1 MAAIDEAAV
10 KTNTNVRIYG
20 SPDDALFIGPPGS
33 TLPIEPTEAPGALF
47 VPIGWLSEDGVP
59 LNVSANVEKYP
70 GHQGGAVMRTKVT
83 GSEKNL
89 SFTAEEESPV
99 VTQLFF
105 DHGTPTATPG
115 GNARIDL
122 PEAIGTVRVSAIAY
136 FRDGGLDG
144 PRKMICIPVLE
155 ITDRESVPHSGS
167 AVSAY
172 GMTGEIIGAG
182 AYILTDAAAYVE
194 ALPPTGA

>member
-10 KTNTNVRIYG
+10 KSNTNVRIYG
-20 SPDDALFIGPPGS
+20 SPDDALFIAPVGT
-33 TLPIEPTEAPGALF
+33 TLPEEPTEAPGALF

-59 LNVSANVEKYP
+59 LNVSVNVEKYP

-83 GSEKNL
+83 GTEKNI

-105 DHGTPTATPG
+105 DHGAPTRTAG
-115 GNARIDL
+115 GNARIEL
-122 PEAIGTVRVSAIAY
+122 PEAIGNVRVAAIAY

-155 ITDRESVPHSGS
+155 ITDREAVPHSGS
-167 AVSAY
+167 SVSAY
-172 GMTGEIIGAG
+172 GMTGEIIGKG
-182 AYILTDAAAYVE
+182 AYILTDADAYVD
-194 ALPPTGA
+194 ALPATP